1 MTDMD
6 TGQEVSAIGE
16 VPPPPQDIP
25 LPFTDAE
32 LMNPMEGDLDGQDI
46 VSQFPFANEE
56 NKFLS
61 YELKKKEKRL
71 AELSAVVKENE
82 ERVQIMQEH
91 LKNVDQELIHT
102 QALVDAKTREIE
114 TEKHLRILADKERHR
129 LVSDIKNTTAK
140 IDDHQNRI
148 NQIHNQIFQA
158 NEKMDQ
164 FKLKMNWN
172 QEELEQWA
180 LAAKQKEEDNLALER
195 YRRADDAKIVNMN
208 VLIEKVSSQR
218 EQSIVELEQEITET
232 KAAQIELDNAAEEF
246 RKLHAERGSVIGKW
260 DEAMRAIHRRD
271 QSITKIGD
279 RLKESKKRAEEKVA
293 EMNKFREIKMQANA
307 ELKNHV
313 RALGVVEREL
323 QNERK
328 NQTNQLNQVTKLE
341 NDMMLLKSEILKAQS
356 DLKRAKQENETMEK
370 FAAQKQDALSRN
382 EKALREMKERRK
394 QVKEEVSS
402 LQDRA
407 NKADDMFEKSKKQLE
422 ELNKEQRNLKTQLFK
437 TTQNL
442 FKLRK
447 EETNM
452 MVEITGTQASARNL
466 QSKIDELGSDAMKQ
480 ETMLYNINFQ
490 IQQLESKVER
500 AQGKR
505 SQEET
510 VVLNKRIKE
519 LQAQKEEGRRNLTR
533 LREQVKSVIANVARE
548 KRKRDAKQAERNQLD
563 DKIAETE
570 LQNESIMGEI
580 QQLDKE
586 ALESIVGHDEQKLQA
601 SRLTSKLN
609 DYVSKVFA
617 LEREK
622 YNLELK
628 MEERNREIDE
638 WVKRS
643 QAKMRVK
650 QQQRH
655 DSILEL
661 KQCEARVEKLKA
673 KYKTLT
679 GKIRPSGDDDE
690 NKSQAYYIV
699 KVAQER
705 EELQQRGDSL
715 NEEIKK
721 SEKEI
726 FLLQKT
732 LQHLAVKNQEFR
744 DSFHQADMAGPESRI
759 KARLEE
765 QFKAIS
771 DSLYTKKSY
780 LKDIQMEY
788 DEKVGLHQELRQSI
802 EICKDEIV
810 RRHEELQELDTILES
825 QSNSADYT
833 WQIAQTAKQGYRAKK
848 ARSAEDPDLKIEA
861 KIEAHTIRGKVDLA
875 KKLLGQLTQKN
886 VEQKKVIN

>member
-1 MTDMD
+1 MD

-32 LMNPMEGDLDGQDI
+32 LMNPMEGDVDGQDI

-61 YELKKKEKRL
+61 YELKRKDKRL

-129 LVSDIKNTTAK
+129 LLSDIKNTQNS
-140 IDDHQNRI
+140 IDDHQNRL
-148 NQIHNQIFQA
+148 NQIHNQIFNA

-208 VLIEKVSSQR
+208 VHIEKVSAQR
-218 EQSIVELEQEITET
+218 EESIVELEKEITET

-246 RKLHAERGSVIGKW
+246 RKLHLERSSVIGKW
-260 DEAMRAIHRRD
+260 DEAMRAIHRRN
-271 QSITKIGD
+271 QSIAKLGD
-279 RLKESKKRAEEKVA
+279 RLNESKRKVEEKVA
-293 EMNKFREIKMQANA
+293 EMNKFREIRTQA
-307 ELKNHV
+307 ETEWKNSQ
-313 RALGVVEREL
+313 RALGAVEREL
-323 QNERK
+323 QAERK
-328 NQTNQLNQVTKLE
+328 KHSQQHETVNTME
-341 NDMMLLKSEILKAQS
+341 NNMMLLKSEILKAQS

-370 FAAQKQDALSRN
+370 FAAQKQDDLSRH

-394 QVKEEVSS
+394 QVKEQVTT
-402 LQDRA
+402 LK
-407 NKADDMFEKSKKQLE
+407 NKADHADELFEKSKKQLE
-422 ELNKEQRNLKTQLFK
+422 ELNKEQRNLKTALFK
-437 TTQNL
+437 ETQNL

-452 MVEITGTQASARNL
+452 MVMITGTQASARNL
-466 QSKIDELGSDAMKQ
+466 QSKIDELGALAMKQ

-510 VVLNKRIKE
+510 VELKKRIKE
-519 LQAQKEEGRRNLTR
+519 LQVEKEEGQRNLTR

-548 KRKRDAKQAERNQLD
+548 KRKRDAKQAERNLLD

-580 QQLDKE
+580 ASLDKE

-609 DYVSKVFA
+609 DLVSKVFA
-617 LEREK
+617 LEKEK
-622 YNLELK
+622 YELQLR

-638 WVKRS
+638 WVKRT

-705 EELQQRGDSL
+705 EELQQRGDAL
-715 NEEIKK
+715 NEDIKK

-732 LQHLAVKNQEFR
+732 LQHLTVKNQEFR
-744 DSFHQADMAGPESRI
+744 DSFHQADMGGPESRI

-802 EICKDEIV
+802 EICKDEIA
-810 RRHEELQELDTILES
+810 RREEEIQELDTILES
-825 QSNSADYT
+825 QLNSANYS

-848 ARSAEDPDLKIEA
+848 AKNADDPDLVMEA
-861 KIEAHTIRGKVDLA
+861 KIEAHSIRRKVDLA
-875 KKLLGQLTQKN
+875 KQLLDQVGQRNMQQKQAVN
-886 VEQKKVIN
+886 